1 MEPKMDTRGDVLTN
15 HDGRTTV
22 SRRRVMH
29 GLGAL
34 TLALLSLG
42 GRLRSVAAEEGT
54 GTYLRLKV
62 EPQDAVRQPSVG
74 FPAWTSPS
82 ATQTP

>member
-1 MEPKMDTRGDVLTN
+1 MDSKTDTRRFAVTN
-15 HDGRTTV
+15 QERTTV
-22 SRRRVMH
+22 SRRQPVH

-34 TLALLSLG
+34 TMAVLSPG

-54 GTYLRLKV
+54 ATYLRLKV